1 MRHIHSNGRTDNKKD
16 KFIDKTSITW
26 LTVTGLPEM
35 SKYYLKMVLN
45 ILELCMYI
53 YDKRTT

>member
-1 MRHIHSNGRTDNKKD
+1 MAGLIKKNE
-16 KFIDKTSITW
+16 KFIDKTSVTW

-45 ILELCMYI
+45 IIELCMYK